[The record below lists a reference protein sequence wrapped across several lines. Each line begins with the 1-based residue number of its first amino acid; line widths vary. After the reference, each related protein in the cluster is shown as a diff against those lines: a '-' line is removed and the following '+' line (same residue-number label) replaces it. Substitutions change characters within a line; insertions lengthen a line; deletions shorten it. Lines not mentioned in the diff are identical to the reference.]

1 MAEQR
6 RKSDSSDTSPS
17 TNSDAGLRILSLLLA
32 GLLLYGGLGWLG
44 DRYFGT
50 GWMLPAGL
58 ILGVVLSI
66 YLVIKRFGS
75 VA

>member
-1 MAEQR
+1 MAQQR
-6 RKSDSSDTSPS
+6 SDSDSSETNAS

>member
-1 MAEQR
+1 MGEQQSR
-6 RKSDSSDTSPS
+6 SKAPRTDAGGGA
-17 TNSDAGLRILSLLLA
+17 DAGLRILSYLLA

-44 DRYFGT
+44 DQFFDT
-50 GWMLPAGL
+50 VWMMPTGL

-75 VA
+75 VE